1 MTRPALLLALLA
13 APAVADDRVVE
24 PGTPLTPDDAA
35 HVFAHTCL
43 VPPAELEASAG
54 DLVATG
60 VMTPVEPVSADDA
73 ALRYETA
80 DGLAQL
86 AITAGE
92 GGASCEMGL
101 ADDAGDLG
109 PALLAALTDHVAT
122 LAPQGATTEELAA
135 GQAWAWEADGTPH
148 RIELLQAEDAFLLR
162 RTAGD
167 AVNPES

>member
-13 APAVADDRVVE
+13 APAFADERAVE

-43 VPPAELEASAG
+43 VLPEELEASAE

-60 VMTPVEPVSADDA
+60 VMTPVEPVSADDT
-73 ALRYETA
+73 ALRFETA

-86 AITAGE
+86 AITVDD
-92 GGASCEMGL
+92 GGATCEMGL

-109 PALLAALTDHVAT
+109 PALLEALSAHVAT
-122 LAPQGATTEELAA
+122 LAPQGVESEELAA

-148 RIELLQAEDAFLLR
+148 RIEMLQAENAFLLR

>member
-13 APAVADDRVVE
+13 APALADDRTVA

-43 VPPAELEASAG
+43 VLPDELEASAA

-60 VMTPVEPVSADDA
+60 VMAPVEPVSADDT

-86 AITAGE
+86 AITADE

-109 PALLAALTDHVAT
+109 PALLDALSAHVAT
-122 LAPQGATTEELAA
+122 LAPQGVEAEELAA
-135 GQAWAWEADGTPH
+135 GQAWSWEADGTPH
-148 RIELLQAEDAFLLR
+148 RIEMLQADDAFLPR

-167 AVNPES
+167 AVDVGS

>member
-1 MTRPALLLALLA
+1 MNRPALLLALLA
-13 APAVADDRVVE
+13 APALADDRTVA
-24 PGTPLTPDDAA
+24 PGAPLGPEDAA

-60 VMTPVEPVSADDA
+60 VMAPVDPVAADDT

-86 AITAGE
+86 VIEASE
-92 GGASCEMGL
+92 GGATCEMGL

-109 PALLAALTDHVAT
+109 PALADALTDHVAT
-122 LAPQGATTEELAA
+122 LAPQGVEAEELAA

-148 RIELLQAEDAFLLR
+148 RIEMLQAEDAFLLR

-167 AVNPES
+167 AVDAGS